1 MNKNYKQAGVVNF
14 GTADRLQIR
23 SLPQPTLERGQVF
36 IRITSSSINPIDVK
50 TRAGLGYV
58 AQSKQDG
65 AFLPLGYDVLGI
77 IEEVSEG
84 VNNLAVGDTV
94 LGMVGFPSTPGC
106 YASHVIVESEEIIVV
121 DSKVSDEFAGLSL
134 AGLTALQSLNKLNA
148 NAGTLFI
155 NAPTGGVGHL
165 AIQLAVLNGFDVVAV
180 TTRKALIESLNFDV
194 ATMSYEE
201 FFDQPQSGQL
211 LDLVGG
217 ELACKMLSHM
227 EAGTSFVTVPSITK
241 DAVIEHGASFGAQ
254 GDGILVQANPKHL
267 NELYKAV
274 ATQRVKLVASKK
286 FKLDEVAL
294 AHKYVEQGEHFGKVI
309 IVA

>member
-227 EAGTSFVTVPSITK
+227 GAGTSFVTVPSITK

>member
-77 IEEVSEG
+77 VEEVSEG
-84 VNNLAVGDTV
+84 VNNVTVGDTV

-106 YASHVIVESEEIIVV
+106 YASHAIVESEELIVV
-121 DSKVSDEFAGLSL
+121 DSKVSDELAGLSL
-134 AGLTALQSLNKLNA
+134 AGLTALQSLDKLNA

-217 ELACKMLSHM
+217 ELACKMLSNM
-227 EAGTSFVTVPSITK
+227 GAGTSFVTVPSITK

>member
-14 GTADRLQIR
+14 GTADRLQIQ
-23 SLPQPTLERGQVF
+23 SLSQPILERGQVF
-36 IRITSSSINPIDVK
+36 IRIISSSVNPIDVK

-58 AQSKQDG
+58 AQLKQDG

-84 VNNLAVGDTV
+84 VNDLKVGDTV
-94 LGMVGFPSTPGC
+94 LGMVGFPSSPGC
-106 YASHVIVESEEIIVV
+106 YASHVIAESEELIVV
-121 DSKVSDEFAGLSL
+121 DSKVSDELAGLSL
-134 AGLTALQSLNKLNA
+134 AGLTALQSLDKLNA

-165 AIQLAVLNGFDVVAV
+165 ALQLATLNGFNVVPV
-180 TTRKALIESLNFDV
+180 TTRKSLIESLNFDM
-194 ATMSYEE
+194 AIMSYEE
-201 FFDQPQSGQL
+201 FFAEPQSGQL

-217 ELACKMLSHM
+217 ELACKMLSNM
-227 EAGTSFVTVPSITK
+227 GAGTSFVTVPSITK
-241 DAVIEHGASFGAQ
+241 DEVMKHGASFGAH
-254 GDGILVQANPKHL
+254 GEGILVHVNPKHL

-274 ATQRVKLVASKK
+274 ATQQVKLVVSKK
-286 FKLDEVAL
+286 FKLDEIAL
-294 AHKYVEQGEHFGKVI
+294 AHKYVELGEHFGKVI